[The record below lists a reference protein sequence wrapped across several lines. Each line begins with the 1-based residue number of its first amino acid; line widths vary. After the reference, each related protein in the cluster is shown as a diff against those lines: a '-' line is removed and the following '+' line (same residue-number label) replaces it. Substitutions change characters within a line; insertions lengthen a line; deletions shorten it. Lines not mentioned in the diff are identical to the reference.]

1 MLLKVRSPF
10 AGKPATRQ
18 VADHNGAPAFDVQ
31 PRVLTPVRAMAASW
45 LTGLGVVAGLGYG
58 LAGVASAPSPDSGM
72 LTAAFVVPVVGG
84 FVLYGALRSLLRK
97 RVRLMLTLEQFSV
110 KTLFGWKHY
119 DRLLPHR
126 FALLQHD
133 WTQAEQEQQEFQA
146 AQAQMKGKLVR
157 RAR

>member
-45 LTGLGVVAGLGYG
+45 LTGLGVVAGLAMASLALPARQTLIAGCDGGYRCSRRRRVRPVRG
-58 LAGVASAPSPDSGM
+58 AAPP
-72 LTAAFVVPVVGG
+72 
-84 FVLYGALRSLLRK
+84 LRK
-97 RVRLMLTLEQFSV
+97 RFRLMLTLEQFSV
-110 KTLFGWKHY
+110 KRCSAGSITTGCC
-119 DRLLPHR
+119 RTA

-133 WTQAEQEQQEFQA
+133 
-146 AQAQMKGKLVR
+146 
-157 RAR
+157 